1 MFRHSQL
8 LPPLFGALVLVSGCE
23 QATDTV
29 TSTGGDVEILSG
41 HRVVEGLRRLAK
53 VQREPPASGSPWQ
66 ESHCMGRKTRLAED
80 G

>member
-41 HRVVEGLRRLAK
+41 T
-53 VQREPPASGSPWQ
+53 
-66 ESHCMGRKTRLAED
+66 ESSKDFAD
-80 G
+80 